1 MVNVPL
7 GYKIWN
13 LWLIKKAQ
21 EIENEVNAL
30 DDNITKNIRKELNFL
45 RKDLENLEDE
55 INDLKDAWELIDN
68 DYGKLE
74 DAIERF

>member
-1 MVNVPL
+1 MDEVKL
-7 GYKIWN
+7 T
-13 LWLIKKAQ
+13 LISL
-21 EIENEVNAL
+21 ENEVNAL
-30 DDNITKNIRKELNFL
+30 DDNITKNIRKELYFL

-68 DYGKLE
+68 DYEQLE

>member
-1 MVNVPL
+1 MDEVKL
-7 GYKIWN
+7 T
-13 LWLIKKAQ
+13 LISL
-21 EIENEVNAL
+21 ENEVNAL
-30 DDNITKNIRKELNFL
+30 DDNITKNIRKELHFL

-68 DYGKLE
+68 DYEQLE

>member
-1 MVNVPL
+1 MDEVKL
-7 GYKIWN
+7 T
-13 LWLIKKAQ
+13 LISL
-21 EIENEVNAL
+21 ENEVNAL

-45 RKDLENLEDE
+45 RRDLENLEDN

-68 DYGKLE
+68 DYEQLE

>member
-1 MVNVPL
+1 MDEVKL
-7 GYKIWN
+7 T
-13 LWLIKKAQ
+13 LISL
-21 EIENEVNAL
+21 ENEVNAL

-45 RKDLENLEDE
+45 RKDLENLEDN

-68 DYGKLE
+68 DYEQLE

>member
-1 MVNVPL
+1 MDEVKL
-7 GYKIWN
+7 T
-13 LWLIKKAQ
+13 LISL
-21 EIENEVNAL
+21 ENEVNAL

-45 RKDLENLEDE
+45 RRDLENLEDE

-68 DYGKLE
+68 DYENLE

>member
-1 MVNVPL
+1 MDEVKL
-7 GYKIWN
+7 T
-13 LWLIKKAQ
+13 LISL
-21 EIENEVNAL
+21 ENEVNAL
-30 DDNITKNIRKELNFL
+30 DENITKNIRKELHFL

-68 DYGKLE
+68 DYEQLA

>member
-1 MVNVPL
+1 MEEV
-7 GYKIWN
+7 KIT
-13 LWLIKKAQ
+13 LISL
-21 EIENEVNAL
+21 ENEVNAL

-45 RKDLENLEDE
+45 RRDLENLEDN

-68 DYGKLE
+68 DYEQLE

>member
-1 MVNVPL
+1 MDEVKL
-7 GYKIWN
+7 T
-13 LWLIKKAQ
+13 LISL
-21 EIENEVNAL
+21 ENEVNAL

-68 DYGKLE
+68 DYEQLE

>member
-1 MVNVPL
+1 MDEVKL
-7 GYKIWN
+7 T
-13 LWLIKKAQ
+13 LISL
-21 EIENEVNAL
+21 ENEVNAL

-55 INDLKDAWELIDN
+55 IKDLKDAWELIDN
-68 DYGKLE
+68 DYGQLE

>member
-1 MVNVPL
+1 MDEVKL
-7 GYKIWN
+7 T
-13 LWLIKKAQ
+13 LISL
-21 EIENEVNAL
+21 ENEVNAL

-45 RKDLENLEDE
+45 RRDLENLEDE

-68 DYGKLE
+68 DYEQLE